1 MNQQSNQTSG
11 PAVTAPPGALMCPV
25 PVEDLS
31 GITLAQRG
39 GSLQGLRIGFL
50 GNLKPNCDV
59 LLHTTEDEVMKLGA
73 AGTLFREKTS
83 CSLGASEDILNEIAS
98 TCQAAVVALGD

>member
-1 MNQQSNQTSG
+1 MNQHTQA
-11 PAVTAPPGALMCPV
+11 AVAADPQALLCPV
-25 PVEDLS
+25 PVEELS
-31 GITLAQRG
+31 GKQLARRIP
-39 GSLQGLRIGFL
+39 SLQGMRVGFL

-59 LLHTTEDEVMKLGA
+59 LLHTTEEEVLKLGA

-83 CSLGASEDILNEIAS
+83 CSLGAAEDILDEIAS